1 MIAYYPLEDDPPP
14 KKEVQV
20 LPPPLPKGALAGET
34 TECNYVV
41 MAFVVGVL
49 FLALS
54 DSMRR

>member
-14 KKEVQV
+14 KKEVP
-20 LPPPLPKGALAGET
+20 LPPPIPKGLFSGET

-49 FLALS
+49 FIALS

>member
-14 KKEVQV
+14 KKEIT
-20 LPPPLPKGALAGET
+20 LPPPIPKGVFSGET

-49 FLALS
+49 FLAFT

>member
-14 KKEVQV
+14 KKEVQ
-20 LPPPLPKGALAGET
+20 LPPPLPKGAFAGET

-49 FLALS
+49 FLAFS